1 MTGVRGAHIGS
12 SAPAST
18 LGLRCYRELILAVCP
33 SPGPLFA
40 EASSCPLMPLV
51 SRSEYDPLSLAGS
64 LRSLTVP
71 SFPCDPSSKFL
82 TLQRSQKWTA
92 TNTRVASPG
101 YATPPG
107 FLSLSTFYSVHN
119 PSGLVSCRSRSWA
132 SSLRGFPSPIAAR
145 TSHRRLAAAASRPA
159 RPFVSSLRVVL
170 SFRRSR
176 ASHDRDSKGLRI
188 RRVRSTWAGV
198 IRWPRAGPLS
208 DFPLRGLF
216 PSTLAP
222 CFHGASSHGLRHSA

>member
-1 MTGVRGAHIGS
+1 MTRGLGAHIGS
-12 SAPAST
+12 SATAST
-18 LGLRCYRELILAVCP
+18 LGLHCYRDLALAVCP
-33 SPGPLFA
+33 SPGQLFA
-40 EASSCPLMPLV
+40 EASSYPLMSLV

-64 LRSLTVP
+64 LRRLTAPSLT
-71 SFPCDPSSKFL
+71 CHPSSKFL

-101 YATPPG
+101 SATPPG

-132 SSLRGFPSPIAAR
+132 WSLRGFPSPIAAR

-159 RPFVSSLRVVL
+159 RPFVSSLRAAL

-176 ASHDRDSKGLRI
+176 ASHDRDFKGLRT
-188 RRVRSTWAGV
+188 RRVRSPWAGV
-198 IRWPRAGPLS
+198 IRWPRAVPLS

>member
-1 MTGVRGAHIGS
+1 
-12 SAPAST
+12 
-18 LGLRCYRELILAVCP
+18 LGLRCYRDLILAVCP
-33 SPGPLFA
+33 SPSQPFA
-40 EASSCPLMPLV
+40 EASSYPLMSLV

-64 LRSLTVP
+64 LRRLTAP
-71 SFPCDPSSKFL
+71 SFTRDPSSKFFA
-82 TLQRSQKWTA
+82 LQRSQKWTA

-176 ASHDRDSKGLRI
+176 ASHDRDFKGLRT